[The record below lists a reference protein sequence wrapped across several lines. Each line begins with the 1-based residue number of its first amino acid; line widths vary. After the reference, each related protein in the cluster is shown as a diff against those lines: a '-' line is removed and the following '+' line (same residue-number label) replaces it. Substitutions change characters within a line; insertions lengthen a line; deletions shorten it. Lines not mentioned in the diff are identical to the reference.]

1 MTNTRMNQI
10 IEPLVGLGTKPD
22 VMYTNQEVVDHLKA
36 LQSALAQG
44 VFEKTHAENLRDR
57 DIMIHFEALAKEYGL
72 DGTETYHRF
81 KANMDELGYTI
92 GSFIKGMCGERVAR
106 KALKLLSFDKSVR
119 ILYNVQLEDEDAQ
132 AEYDA
137 IVVAPYGMFVIEV
150 KNWGTA
156 VKISPNGLLIR
167 DDSSDII
174 YDLPGRMSVK
184 EALLRE
190 YLQEIFPAHYHNLLL
205 FPNERVQIQDNYH
218 QVPISCGAGI
228 SYQIKSYAKTGESL
242 TAEQVEKIAETILAN
257 HKEQRALCSV
267 RCDEIIAD
275 YAKLMVQ
282 IEEASGKTGN
292 IHLEPKAP
300 TPANVVTQTERPW
313 FRQINWGNVA
323 ASIAAV
329 ALPGLAATIAITH
342 KR

>member
-10 IEPLVGLGTKPD
+10 IEPLVGLGTRPD

-72 DGTETYHRF
+72 DRTETYHRF

-106 KALKLLSFDKSVR
+106 KALKLLSLDKSVR

-156 VKISPNGLLIR
+156 VTISPNGLLTR
-167 DDSSDII
+167 DDNSDII

-190 YLQEIFPAHYHNLLL
+190 YLQEIFPAHYHSLLL
-205 FPNERVQIQDNYH
+205 FPNERVQIQRQLSSGSNQLRRRYFL
-218 QVPISCGAGI
+218 
-228 SYQIKSYAKTGESL
+228 QIKSYAKTGESL

-282 IEEASGKTGN
+282 IEEASGKAGN
-292 IHLEPKAP
+292 IPSEPKAP
-300 TPANVVTQTERPW
+300 APANAVTQTERPW
-313 FRQINWGNVA
+313 FRQIDWGNVA
-323 ASIAAV
+323 ASVAAV
-329 ALPGLAATIAITH
+329 ALPGLAAAIAISH